1 MFDSQCHKCHTLA
14 FTWCHMS
21 SFRVSFSGLGGFPR
35 HRAGVAGGDHGA
47 ATIATAGP
55 GRWRGTLATSVPW
68 AVLGAV

>member
-1 MFDSQCHKCHTLA
+1 
-14 FTWCHMS
+14 MS
-21 SFRVSFSGLGGFPR
+21 GFRVSFSGLGGFPR